1 MKFNKNE
8 LYSGGLM
15 MLIGIGTTV
24 GSLEYRTGTLA
35 RMGPGYFP
43 LMLGVA
49 LTIIAILI
57 LASPSKQSAAEEA
70 AAAQA
75 TESGEEIKQ
84 PWRAPICVVLSV
96 VLFITLGKYGGL
108 VPATFAVVLVSA
120 LGDPDNSFVTA
131 AVAALV
137 VTLFAIAVFHYGLRM
152 QFPLFTWG

>member
-15 MLIGIGTTV
+15 MLIGIGTLV

-43 LMLGVA
+43 LMLGAA
-49 LTIIAILI
+49 LIIIAILI
-57 LASPSKQSAAEEA
+57 LASPSQQSAVEES

-75 TESGEEIKQ
+75 EESEDVVKQ
-84 PWRAPICVVLSV
+84 PWRAPVCVVVAV
-96 VLFITLGKYGGL
+96 VLFIILGKYGGL
-108 VPATFAVVLVSA
+108 VPATFVVVLVSA
-120 LGDPDNSFVTA
+120 LGDPDNSVVTA
-131 AVAALV
+131 LVAALA
-137 VTLFAIAVFHYGLRM
+137 VTLFAIAVFHFGLRM